1 VVLLYED
8 EFSLSNTTTVS
19 YKWGK
24 KGIQPQIQC
33 KQKKR
38 ERQSV
43 FGGYN
48 HGTGQ
53 MTISFADSGNSRTF
67 IKHLEKVLYQ
77 YGGHSKIIIVLD
89 NVKYHHAKRMKE
101 WLARNPKFFFLHTV

>member
-1 VVLLYED
+1 MGQERY
-8 EFSLSNTTTVS
+8 SAPNPM
-19 YKWGK
+19 
-24 KGIQPQIQC
+24 QA
-33 KQKKR
+33 KKR

-53 MTISFADSGNSRTF
+53 MAISFADSGNSRTF